1 MLDVKQAF
9 FYQSMKTVYST
20 IAPFLQD
27 SPAAIDRTNG
37 ILYINPTLFNRLTPF
52 QKKFVKY
59 HEMGHYKFQT
69 SDELVADAYAFD
81 QLAGTEFRSLKQ
93 ALGCINDVLSENNPT
108 KKIRYDALY
117 KRALEWDYKNTGN
130 LLAKREL
137 DFINTGRIEKWVSA
151 SEKNTLAMSEFTKT
165 LLTSLTGDK
174 VVDNNASQTK
184 TNTFLI
190 GAVIMVVLFIFY
202 KTQFSD

>member
-1 MLDVKQAF
+1 
-9 FYQSMKTVYST
+9 MKTIYTT
-20 IAPFLQD
+20 IAPYIQD

-37 ILYINPTLFNRLTPF
+37 ILYINPKLFNRLTPF

-93 ALGCINDVLSENNPT
+93 ALGCINDVLKNNNPT
-108 KKIRYDALY
+108 KQLRYDALY
-117 KRALEWDYKNTGN
+117 RRVLEWDYKNTGN
-130 LLAKREL
+130 LLAKQEL
-137 DFINTGRIEKWVSA
+137 DFLQSGKVEKWVSA

>member
-1 MLDVKQAF
+1 
-9 FYQSMKTVYST
+9 
-20 IAPFLQD
+20 
-27 SPAAIDRTNG
+27 
-37 ILYINPTLFNRLTPF
+37 
-52 QKKFVKY
+52 
-59 HEMGHYKFQT
+59 MGHYKFQT

-93 ALGCINDVLSENNPT
+93 ALGCINDVLKNNNPT
-108 KKIRYDALY
+108 KQLRYDALY
-117 KRALEWDYKNTGN
+117 RRVLEWDYKNTGN
-130 LLAKREL
+130 LLAKKEL
-137 DFINTGRIEKWVSA
+137 DFLQSGKVEKWVSA

>member
-1 MLDVKQAF
+1 
-9 FYQSMKTVYST
+9 MKTIYTT
-20 IAPFLQD
+20 IAPFIQD

-37 ILYINPTLFNRLTPF
+37 ILYINPKLFNRLTPF

-81 QLAGTEFRSLKQ
+81 QLVGTEFRSLKQ
-93 ALGCINDVLSENNPT
+93 ALGCINDVLKNNNPT
-108 KKIRYDALY
+108 KQLRYDALY
-117 KRALEWDYKNTGN
+117 RRVLEWDYKNTGN
-130 LLAKREL
+130 LLAKQEL
-137 DFINTGRIEKWVSA
+137 DFLQSGKVEKWVSA

-202 KTQFSD
+202 KTQFSN

>member
-1 MLDVKQAF
+1 
-9 FYQSMKTVYST
+9 MKTIYTT
-20 IAPFLQD
+20 IAPFIQD

-37 ILYINPTLFNRLTPF
+37 ILYINPKLFNRLTPF

-93 ALGCINDVLSENNPT
+93 ALGCINDVLKNNNPT
-108 KKIRYDALY
+108 KQLWYDALY
-117 KRALEWDYKNTGN
+117 RRVLEWDYKNTGN
-130 LLAKREL
+130 LLAKQEL
-137 DFINTGRIEKWVSA
+137 DFLQSGKVEKWVSA

-184 TNTFLI
+184 TNTYLI

>member
-1 MLDVKQAF
+1 
-9 FYQSMKTVYST
+9 MKTIYTT
-20 IAPFLQD
+20 IAPFIQD

-37 ILYINPTLFNRLTPF
+37 ILYINPKLFNRLTPF

-93 ALGCINDVLSENNPT
+93 ALGCINDVLKNNNPT
-108 KKIRYDALY
+108 KQLRYDALY
-117 KRALEWDYKNTGN
+117 RRVLVWDFKNTGN
-130 LLAKREL
+130 LLAKQEL
-137 DFINTGRIEKWVSA
+137 DFLQSGKVEKWVSA

-190 GAVIMVVLFIFY
+190 GAVIMVVLLIFY

>member
-1 MLDVKQAF
+1 
-9 FYQSMKTVYST
+9 MKTIYTT
-20 IAPFLQD
+20 IAPFIQD

-37 ILYINPTLFNRLTPF
+37 ILYINPKLFNRLTPF

-69 SDELVADAYAFD
+69 SDEFVADAYAFD

-93 ALGCINDVLSENNPT
+93 ALGCINDVLKNNNPT
-108 KKIRYDALY
+108 KQLWYDALY
-117 KRALEWDYKNTGN
+117 RRVLEWDYKNTGN
-130 LLAKREL
+130 LLAKQEL
-137 DFINTGRIEKWVSA
+137 DFLQSGKVEKWVSA

-184 TNTFLI
+184 TNTYLI

>member
-1 MLDVKQAF
+1 
-9 FYQSMKTVYST
+9 MKTIYTT
-20 IAPFLQD
+20 IAPFVQN

-37 ILYINPTLFNRLTPF
+37 ILYINPKLFNRLTPF

-93 ALGCINDVLSENNPT
+93 ALGCINDVLKNNNPT
-108 KKIRYDALY
+108 KQLRYDALY
-117 KRALEWDYKNTGN
+117 RRVLEWDYKNTGN
-130 LLAKREL
+130 LLAKQEL
-137 DFINTGRIEKWVSA
+137 DFLQSGKVEKWVSA

-202 KTQFSD
+202 KTQFSN

>member
-1 MLDVKQAF
+1 
-9 FYQSMKTVYST
+9 MKTIYTT
-20 IAPFLQD
+20 IAPFIQD

-37 ILYINPTLFNRLTPF
+37 ILYINPKLFNRLTPF

-93 ALGCINDVLSENNPT
+93 ALGCINDVLKNNNPT
-108 KKIRYDALY
+108 KQLRYDALY
-117 KRALEWDYKNTGN
+117 RRVLEWDYKNTGN
-130 LLAKREL
+130 LLAKQEL
-137 DFINTGRIEKWVSA
+137 DFLQSGKVEKWVSA
-151 SEKNTLAMSEFTKT
+151 SEKNKLAMSEFTKT

>member
-1 MLDVKQAF
+1 LLDIKQAF

-37 ILYINPTLFNRLTPF
+37 ILYINPILFNRLTPF
-52 QKKFVKY
+52 QKKFVKH

-184 TNTFLI
+184 TNTYLI

>member
-1 MLDVKQAF
+1 
-9 FYQSMKTVYST
+9 MKTIYTT
-20 IAPFLQD
+20 IAPFVQH

-37 ILYINPTLFNRLTPF
+37 ILYINPKLFNRLTPF

-93 ALGCINDVLSENNPT
+93 ALGCINDVLKNNNPT
-108 KKIRYDALY
+108 KQLRYDALY
-117 KRALEWDYKNTGN
+117 RRVLEWDYKNTGN
-130 LLAKREL
+130 LLAKQEL
-137 DFINTGRIEKWVSA
+137 DFLQSGKVEKWVST

-174 VVDNNASQTK
+174 VVDNNSSQTK
-184 TNTFLI
+184 TNTYLI
-190 GAVIMVVLFIFY
+190 AIVVMVVLFIFY
-202 KTQFSD
+202 KSQIEK

>member
-1 MLDVKQAF
+1 
-9 FYQSMKTVYST
+9 MKTIYTT
-20 IAPFLQD
+20 IAPFVQN

-37 ILYINPTLFNRLTPF
+37 ILYINPKLFNRLTPF

-93 ALGCINDVLSENNPT
+93 ALGCINDVLKNNNPT
-108 KKIRYDALY
+108 KQLRYDALY
-117 KRALEWDYKNTGN
+117 RRVLEWDYKNTGN
-130 LLAKREL
+130 LLAKQEL
-137 DFINTGRIEKWVSA
+137 DFLQSGKVEKWVSA

-184 TNTFLI
+184 TNTYLI
-190 GAVIMVVLFIFY
+190 GAVIMIVLFIFY

>member
-1 MLDVKQAF
+1 
-9 FYQSMKTVYST
+9 MKTIYTT
-20 IAPFLQD
+20 IAPFIQD

-37 ILYINPTLFNRLTPF
+37 ILYINPKLFNRLTPF

-93 ALGCINDVLSENNPT
+93 ALGCINDVLKNNNPT
-108 KKIRYDALY
+108 KQLRYDALY
-117 KRALEWDYKNTGN
+117 RRVLEWDFKNTGN
-130 LLAKREL
+130 LLAKQEL
-137 DFINTGRIEKWVSA
+137 DFLQSGKVEKWVSA

-184 TNTFLI
+184 TNTYLI

>member
-1 MLDVKQAF
+1 
-9 FYQSMKTVYST
+9 MKTIYTT
-20 IAPFLQD
+20 IAPFIQD

-37 ILYINPTLFNRLTPF
+37 ILYINPKLFNRLTPF

-93 ALGCINDVLSENNPT
+93 ALGCINDVLKNHNPT
-108 KKIRYDALY
+108 KQLRYDALY
-117 KRALEWDYKNTGN
+117 RRVLEWDYKNTGN
-130 LLAKREL
+130 LLAKQEL
-137 DFINTGRIEKWVSA
+137 DFLQSGKVEKWVST

-184 TNTFLI
+184 TNTYLI
-190 GAVIMVVLFIFY
+190 GAVIMIVLFIFY

>member
-1 MLDVKQAF
+1 
-9 FYQSMKTVYST
+9 MKTIYTT
-20 IAPFLQD
+20 IAPFIQD

-37 ILYINPTLFNRLTPF
+37 ILYINPKLFNRLTPF

-93 ALGCINDVLSENNPT
+93 ALGCINDVLKNNNPT
-108 KKIRYDALY
+108 KQLRYDALY
-117 KRALEWDYKNTGN
+117 RRVLEWDYKNTGN

-137 DFINTGRIEKWVSA
+137 DFIKSGRVEKWVST

>member
-1 MLDVKQAF
+1 
-9 FYQSMKTVYST
+9 MKTIYTT
-20 IAPFLQD
+20 IAPFIQD

-37 ILYINPTLFNRLTPF
+37 ILYINPKLFNRLTPF

-93 ALGCINDVLSENNPT
+93 ALGCINDVLKNNNPT
-108 KKIRYDALY
+108 KQLRYDALY
-117 KRALEWDYKNTGN
+117 GRVLEWDYKNTGN

-137 DFINTGRIEKWVSA
+137 DFIKSGRVEKWVST

-202 KTQFSD
+202 KTQFSN

>member
-1 MLDVKQAF
+1 
-9 FYQSMKTVYST
+9 MKTIYTT
-20 IAPFLQD
+20 IAPFIQD

-37 ILYINPTLFNRLTPF
+37 ILYINPKLFNRLTPF

-93 ALGCINDVLSENNPT
+93 ALGCINDVLKNNNPT
-108 KKIRYDALY
+108 KQLRYDALY
-117 KRALEWDYKNTGN
+117 RRVLEWDYKNTGN

-137 DFINTGRIEKWVSA
+137 DFIKSGRVEKWVSA

-202 KTQFSD
+202 KTQFSN